1 VENLWIEIVKAI
13 GMVVV
18 TWITVHYSNKKSN
31 KGLEGKVDKL
41 VENDKDQYLAILR
54 LTIFEENLP
63 ISERIIAGDKY
74 LKKGG
79 NGDTKKYYE
88 QMLAEHT
95 K

>member
-1 VENLWIEIVKAI
+1 MENLWIEIVKAL

-18 TWITVHYSNKKSN
+18 TWITVHYSSKKSN

-79 NGDTKKYYE
+79 NGDTKRYYE
-88 QMLAEHT
+88 KMLAEHT

>member
-1 VENLWIEIVKAI
+1 MENLWIEIIKAF
-13 GMVVV
+13 GMIVV

-41 VENDKDQYLAILR
+41 IENDKDQYLSILR

-79 NGDTKKYYE
+79 NGATKKYYE
-88 QMLAEHT
+88 KMLAEHT

>member
-1 VENLWIEIVKAI
+1 
-13 GMVVV
+13 M
-18 TWITVHYSNKKSN
+18 
-31 KGLEGKVDKL
+31 DKL

-88 QMLAEHT
+88 KMLAEHT